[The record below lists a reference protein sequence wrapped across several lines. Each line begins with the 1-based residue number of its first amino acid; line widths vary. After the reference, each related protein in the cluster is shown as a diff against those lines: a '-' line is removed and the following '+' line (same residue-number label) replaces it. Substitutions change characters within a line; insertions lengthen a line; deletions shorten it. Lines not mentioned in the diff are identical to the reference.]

1 MKISYP
7 TRRATK
13 MTPYVKSGATGTA
26 FADID
31 DENEANVRRC
41 ETVLYLKKGGFA
53 FSRDGGGERGR

>member
-13 MTPYVKSGATGTA
+13 MTPYAKSGATGTA

-31 DENEANVRRC
+31 EENEANVRRC
-41 ETVLYLKKGGFA
+41 ETAILKKRENLRLA
-53 FSRDGGGERGR
+53 EMGGGS